1 MGKTKGGVTIKT
13 INGKSYYYFQWYQD
27 GKKRSKSISLEE
39 YEKIINDRKN
49 VDMDFNFAR
58 FESLSVLYGASL
70 KSSLSFLKD
79 WEKRDCYAEIE
90 KYISSSP
97 NGKVLVLYGLRRT
110 GKTSLMFQSILSHL
124 DEINKTAYLL
134 CNTQTKMSDINLI
147 LNGLSEKGFKYVYID
162 EITLADDFISSS
174 QFLSD
179 IYGLKMK
186 IVLSGTDSLGFAIAS
201 RENLY
206 DRSLL
211 IHTTYIPFKEFSRVL
226 KINDIDKYIEY
237 GGTLVSEGIDYH
249 SNEYPTFY
257 NEKTTM
263 EYVDTA
269 ISRNIQKSLENYD
282 DGSKFMRL
290 RNLMESNELVGIINR
305 IVQDNNHRF
314 IASIINRS
322 FKSNDFGSLK
332 DLLRKQKKHDAL
344 RIILDT
350 IDEKEIYKTIQ
361 DKLDISAT
369 SIDQE
374 SADELYKYLKM
385 LDVVDTIDIINL
397 ENRTKIESVVF
408 TQPGLRYAEAK
419 ELLETLIYQPSLLNV
434 PQVYLDAI
442 FSTLLNDVKG
452 KILEEVVILNE
463 KRMRRSNVFKASF
476 LIGEIDMCIDE
487 KDGVSLY
494 EIKHSIETDDMQTR
508 HLVDESKVGL
518 LSSAFGEIKSRNVLY
533 RGPNQVKS
541 GINYINVEDYLKS

>member
-13 INGKSYYYFQWYQD
+13 INGKTYYYFQWYQD

-79 WEKRDCYAEIE
+79 WEKRDCYADIE

-124 DEINKTAYLL
+124 DEINKTAYIL

-226 KINDIDKYIEY
+226 RINDIDKYIEY

-290 RNLMESNELVGIINR
+290 RNLTESNELVGIINR

-344 RIILDT
+344 RTILDT

-374 SADELYKYLKM
+374 SADELYEYLKM
-385 LDVVDTIDIINL
+385 LDVVDTIDVINL
-397 ENRTKIESVVF
+397 ENRTKTESVVF
-408 TQPGLRYAEAK
+408 TQPGLRYAQAK

-434 PQVYLDAI
+434 PRVYLDAI

-452 KILEEVVILNE
+452 RILEEVVILNE

>member
-13 INGKSYYYFQWYQD
+13 INGKTYYYFQWYQD

-124 DEINKTAYLL
+124 DEINKSAYLL

-201 RENLY
+201 KENLY

-290 RNLMESNELVGIINR
+290 RNLTESNELVGIINR

-344 RIILDT
+344 RTILDT

-374 SADELYKYLKM
+374 SADELYEYLKM
-385 LDVVDTIDIINL
+385 LDVVDTIDVINL

-408 TQPGLRYAEAK
+408 TQPGLRYAQAK

-434 PQVYLDAI
+434 PRVYLDAI

-452 KILEEVVILNE
+452 RILEEVVILNE